1 MSTHRES
8 QIIRAPR
15 ERIFDLVADVERYP
29 EFLPLWLDAR
39 VYRHRDET
47 TYFTEQEIGLGF
59 LRERFR
65 TKTVMTRPTSIEVS
79 SHDGLFRDF
88 RIFWTFADA
97 GTGDIDGVGNED
109 GDEDGDREENACRV
123 EIALTWEVCSPLMQG
138 AIDLILPE
146 TARSM
151 VRAFDRRARRTGAG

>member
-1 MSTHRES
+1 MSTHRDS

-39 VYRHRDET
+39 IYRHRGET
-47 TYFTEQEIGLGF
+47 TYFTEQEVGLGP

-65 TKTVMTRPTSIEVS
+65 TKTVMDRPSSIEVT

-88 RIFWTFADA
+88 RILWTFSDA
-97 GTGDIDGVGNED
+97 GVDGKP
-109 GDEDGDREENACRV
+109 ACRAD
-123 EIALTWEVCSPLMQG
+123 IALTWQVRSWLMQR
-138 AIDLILPE
+138 AIDLMLPE

-151 VRAFDRRARRTGAG
+151 VQAFARRARLTEA